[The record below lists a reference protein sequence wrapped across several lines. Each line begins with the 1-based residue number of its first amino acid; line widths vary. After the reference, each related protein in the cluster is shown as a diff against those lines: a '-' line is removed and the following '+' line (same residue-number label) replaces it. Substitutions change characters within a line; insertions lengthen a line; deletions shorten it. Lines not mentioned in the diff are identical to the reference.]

1 MANVVQQLPALIG
14 VVVGALASYLVGSAT
29 ERRRWQRQQSTR
41 WDEKRAQAYVDYGNA
56 VKNVFYLCGRITNSR
71 GLGLIREQINI
82 ADALNELGRLASERS
97 AKWETV
103 LLLGDPDTVLAAR
116 TWHRLVGDMQRFVR
130 DNRTDV
136 GEWEALFD
144 KVEAARATFYE
155 AARRDLGI
163 RGLLPAGGRW
173 ESDTSAAPADDAPR
187 TPSNAGPDYLW
198 ASSAGASDLQL
209 SEGGSTAALRL
220 ITSST

>member
-1 MANVVQQLPALIG
+1 MPNVVQQLPALIG
-14 VVVGALASYLVGSAT
+14 VVVGALASYLVSSAA

-41 WDEKRAQAYVDYGNA
+41 WDEKRAEAYVDYGNA

-71 GLGLIREQINI
+71 GLGLMREHINI

-116 TWHRLVGDMQRFVR
+116 TWHRLVGHMQRFVR
-130 DNRTDV
+130 DYRTDV

-144 KVEAARATFYE
+144 KVEAARAAFYE

-173 ESDTSAAPADDAPR
+173 ESDTSEAPADDAPR

-198 ASSAGASDLQL
+198 VSPARVSDF
-209 SEGGSTAALRL
+209 AAQRG
-220 ITSST
+220 

>member
-14 VVVGALASYLVGSAT
+14 VVVGALASYLVSSAT
-29 ERRRWQRQQSTR
+29 ERRRWQHQQSTR
-41 WDEKRAQAYVDYGNA
+41 WDEKRVQAYADYGNA

-71 GLGLIREQINI
+71 GLGLMREKIDI

-116 TWHRLVGDMQRFVR
+116 AWHRLVGDMQRFVR
-130 DNRTDV
+130 DNRADA

-163 RGLLPAGGRW
+163 GGLLPPGGRW
-173 ESDTSAAPADDAPR
+173 ELDTSAAPGNDASR

-198 ASSAGASDLQL
+198 ASAAGVSDLSL
-209 SEGGSTAALRL
+209 KRG
-220 ITSST
+220 

>member
-1 MANVVQQLPALIG
+1 M
-14 VVVGALASYLVGSAT
+14 
-29 ERRRWQRQQSTR
+29 
-41 WDEKRAQAYVDYGNA
+41 
-56 VKNVFYLCGRITNSR
+56 
-71 GLGLIREQINI
+71 REQINI

-103 LLLGDPDTVLAAR
+103 LLPGDPDTVLAAR

-144 KVEAARATFYE
+144 KVEAARVTFYE

-173 ESDTSAAPADDAPR
+173 KSDTSAGPADDAPT
-187 TPSNAGPDYLW
+187 TPSNAVPDYLW
-198 ASSAGASDLQL
+198 ASPS
-209 SEGGSTAALRL
+209 GGQ
-220 ITSST
+220 

>member
-41 WDEKRAQAYVDYGNA
+41 WDEKRAQAYVEYGNA

-71 GLGLIREQINI
+71 GLGLMREQINI

-136 GEWEALFD
+136 GGWEALFD

-163 RGLLPAGGRW
+163 RGPQPQPTMPQGRLQMLVQITCGQARLGPAIC
-173 ESDTSAAPADDAPR
+173 
-187 TPSNAGPDYLW
+187 
-198 ASSAGASDLQL
+198 SSARVAVLPCC
-209 SEGGSTAALRL
+209 GS
-220 ITSST
+220 